1 MKVIRPKGV
10 LVCVGVPLI
19 IIFFAGLLAAGIYSI
34 INGSYLTGIIGT
46 VISCYAI
53 AMIIADIVVH
63 KIVLQDTQVTIISRK
78 HLFWFANQKKT
89 LKFNNLLSIQV
100 VVAPVPYHNNLAK
113 VLHFS
118 YADKSQDDF
127 VDVIKFSDQQ
137 ITQLMQYIKTN
148 AKNHCNVEVEI
159 LEDSNAIDK

>member
-1 MKVIRPKGV
+1 MKVIRPKGC
-10 LVCVGVPLI
+10 LVWLGIPLI
-19 IIFFAGLLAAGIYSI
+19 SLFLVGLLTIGVWSVVS
-34 INGSYLTGIIGT
+34 GSYLTGIIGII
-46 VISCYAI
+46 ISCYALVSLV
-53 AMIIADIVVH
+53 AEMIIH

-113 VLHFS
+113 VLQFS
-118 YADKSQDDF
+118 YTDESQDDF

-159 LEDSNAIDK
+159 LEDSNAIDN